1 MKKLLLETMPEKG
14 PERVLA
20 ASTLINTFG
29 NGLFFTLSVLY
40 FTRIVG
46 LTAHQVGIGLTV
58 AGAIGLLF
66 SIPGGHIADRIGP
79 RNVSIMVRCLEGLM
93 MIFYAFVNSYFTF
106 MVLVIVLAILESIS
120 QTLRASFVARFGGP
134 GGRVRL
140 RALLRSVTN
149 LGITGGAA
157 LGGVALAVDTK
168 FGYQLAILVNA
179 LTIFISA
186 GMYLFL
192 ENIPPL
198 PEAKENRMTLALRD
212 KRYVSLSALNAVL
225 TLHYPVLEI
234 AMPLWIV
241 NETSAPRWMAAV
253 VLIINTVVVTLF
265 QVRASKGSEDIETA
279 ARVLRGSAIALAA
292 GVVIYGAA
300 SLFESALVAV
310 LLLSIGS
317 LVHVYGELRQS
328 SGSWGIGFGLPPEH
342 AQGQYQGVWSLG
354 ISMSRMIAPI
364 FLTTVVIGLGMSG
377 WIILAGLFLVAG
389 LGVQPLTQRALAA
402 RAEQTA

>member
-1 MKKLLLETMPEKG
+1 MLKRLVADLIPERG

-46 LTAHQVGIGLTV
+46 LSAHQVGIGLTV
-58 AGAIGLLF
+58 AGAVGLLF

-79 RNVSIMVRCLEGLM
+79 RNISIVVRCLEGLM
-93 MIFYAFVNSYFTF
+93 MIFYAFVNSYLTF
-106 MVLVIVLAILESIS
+106 MLLVIMLAILESIS
-120 QTLRASFVARFGGP
+120 QTLRASFIARFGGP

-168 FGYQLAILVNA
+168 FGYQLAILTNA

-186 GMYLFL
+186 GLYLLL
-192 ENIPPL
+192 ENIEPL

-241 NETSAPRWMAAV
+241 NETSAPRWMAAA

-265 QVRASKGSEDIETA
+265 QVRASRGSEDIETA
-279 ARVLRGSAIALAA
+279 ARVLRGSAVALAV
-292 GVVIYGAA
+292 GVSIYGAA
-300 SLFESALVAV
+300 ALFKNVWIAV
-310 LLLSIGS
+310 FLLSLGS

-354 ISMSRMIAPI
+354 ISMSRMVAPV

-377 WIILAGLFLVAG
+377 WLILAGLFLAAG
-389 LGVQPLTQRALAA
+389 LGVLPLTHQALRERATL
-402 RAEQTA
+402 

>member
-1 MKKLLLETMPEKG
+1 MLKRLVVDLIPERG

-46 LTAHQVGIGLTV
+46 LSAHQVGIGLTV
-58 AGAIGLLF
+58 AGAVGLLF

-79 RNVSIMVRCLEGLM
+79 RNISIVVRCLEGLM
-93 MIFYAFVNSYFTF
+93 MIFYAFVNSYLTF
-106 MVLVIVLAILESIS
+106 MLLVIMLAILESIS
-120 QTLRASFVARFGGP
+120 QTLRASFIARFGGP

-168 FGYQLAILVNA
+168 FGYQLAILTNA

-186 GMYLFL
+186 GLYLLL
-192 ENIPPL
+192 ENIEPL

-241 NETSAPRWMAAV
+241 NETSAPRWMAAA

-265 QVRASKGSEDIETA
+265 QVRASRGSEDIETA
-279 ARVLRGSAIALAA
+279 ARVLRGSAVALAV
-292 GVVIYGAA
+292 GVSIYGAA
-300 SLFESALVAV
+300 ALFKNVWIAV
-310 LLLSIGS
+310 FLLSLGS

-354 ISMSRMIAPI
+354 ISMSRMVAPV

-377 WIILAGLFLVAG
+377 WLILAGLFLAAG
-389 LGVQPLTQRALAA
+389 LGVLPLTHQALRERATL
-402 RAEQTA
+402 